1 MGVYYNVIILMKGM
15 VVNMNERHYFAG
27 NNTAQG
33 FFSYFDYII
42 NLEEGNHYFIL
53 KGGPGVGKS
62 SFMKKFAS
70 KMVEKGYDIEYVH
83 CSSDRESLDS
93 IYIPELKIAF
103 VDGTAPHTVDPKYP
117 GAVDEIVN
125 LGYFFDSSKI
135 LEHKESIIQTG
146 KEKSAVY
153 KSAYRLLKA
162 AGIIYDE
169 INSIYDKLT
178 DNNLYDSL
186 CNEVQQE
193 LSQMYNTDSAQ
204 HKRGSIRKLFSE
216 AYTADGYESFT
227 NRLGS
232 ETNQW
237 VVLGENV
244 NHSAKLLDML
254 AKESIKNGYFVEGF
268 YNPLFPEKLQHIYLP
283 ELKLMIKT
291 LENGPEAN
299 HISRMECSQDRS
311 NSICLNSADKIIDL
325 GRLMDDNKLKS
336 HEDDL
341 NKRYTLYNSIIAL
354 VFEKLSETKKLH
366 ARLEK
371 IYSGSMDFNGVDQY
385 FETILNKYN

>member
-1 MGVYYNVIILMKGM
+1 MK
-15 VVNMNERHYFAG
+15 ERHYFAG

-42 NLEEGNHYFIL
+42 NLEEGNHYYIL

-70 KMVEKGYDIEYVH
+70 KMVEKGYSIEYVH

-93 IYIPELKIAF
+93 IYIPELRIAF
-103 VDGTAPHTVDPKYP
+103 VDGTAPHTIDPKYP
-117 GAVDEIVN
+117 GAVDEIIN

-135 LEHKESIIQTG
+135 VEHKAKILQTN

-169 INSIYDKLT
+169 INSIYDGLT
-178 DNNLYDSL
+178 DNKMYDLLCDQVQDEFSTLYNNS
-186 CNEVQQE
+186 
-193 LSQMYNTDSAQ
+193 SSK
-204 HKRGSIRKLFSE
+204 HRGWTLRKLFSE
-216 AYTADGYESFT
+216 AYTADGYVNFT
-227 NRLGS
+227 HRLS
-232 ETNQW
+232 SDSRQW
-237 VVLGENV
+237 VILGENV
-244 NHSAKLLDML
+244 NYSARLLDEL
-254 AKESIKNGYFVEGF
+254 TKQSIKKGYFVEGF
-268 YNPLFPEKLQHIYLP
+268 YNPLFPEKLQHIYIP

-291 LENGPEAN
+291 SEHGSEPN
-299 HISRMECSQDRS
+299 HISRKECSQDES
-311 NSICLNSADKIIDL
+311 NKISLMSADKTIDL
-325 GRLMDDNKLKS
+325 GRLMDKNILKS
-336 HEDDL
+336 YEDEL
-341 NKRYTLYNSIIAL
+341 NKKYSLYNSIIAL

-371 IYSGSMDFNGVDQY
+371 IYSASMDFNGVDQY
-385 FETILNKYN
+385 FETILNKYI